1 MARVDREAY
10 GRSMRCE
17 KEAAERSDPE
27 PPVAAVAGLAE
38 FLQQAERALS
48 LRRVYLFGSRARGDA
63 RADSDLDLAFE
74 HDSSPAEWA
83 SFVNTARDEAPV
95 LLDLDLV
102 DLATAAPDLRE
113 RILKEGKM
121 IRG

>member
-1 MARVDREAY
+1 MADHARSRASQDEPSGLRELL
-10 GRSMRCE
+10 R
-17 KEAAERSDPE
+17 
-27 PPVAAVAGLAE
+27 
-38 FLQQAERALS
+38 QAESALV

-83 SFVNTARDEAPV
+83 DFVNQAQDEAPV

-102 DLATAAPDLRE
+102 DLAQAPSELRE
-113 RILKEGKM
+113 RILKEGKLL
-121 IRG
+121 RG